1 MTVPRP
7 TPSHAAL
14 RADPAGLVA
23 TAIADFQA
31 DLAAADGPRYNPMAP
46 DPRLG
51 ALVLRLAARL
61 AEAHRA
67 LGDAY
72 GWGHETTALDD
83 FVEDLE
89 AASTAVLGPAA
100 S

>member
-1 MTVPRP
+1 MSSSCPAP
-7 TPSHAAL
+7 ASAAL

-46 DPRLG
+46 DRRLG
-51 ALVLRLAARL
+51 ALVLRLVVRL
-61 AEAHRA
+61 AEAHGA
-67 LGDAY
+67 LAEDY
-72 GWGHETTALDD
+72 GMGHETTALDD

-100 S
+100 P